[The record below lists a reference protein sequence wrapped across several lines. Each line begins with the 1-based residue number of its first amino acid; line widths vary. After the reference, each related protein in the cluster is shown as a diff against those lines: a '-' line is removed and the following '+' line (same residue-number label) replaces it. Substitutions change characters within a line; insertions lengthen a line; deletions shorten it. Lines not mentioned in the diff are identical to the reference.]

1 MNNLEIIFIIM
12 ILILIFF
19 MSDISNYL
27 KNSKYLYI
35 ELFQNPDSS
44 NNDTNEETVEEETGD
59 DVEDEDIED
68 EDIEDEDIEDED
80 IEDKDIEDE
89 DIEDKDIE
97 DIEDIEDKD
106 IEDIEDEEE
115 KVSDEDTD
123 MIFTNK
129 NTDTHTNI
137 TSIENGIPDPSYSKT
152 NNGFELISQNFDG
165 NINLYSP
172 RINKR
177 I

>member
-97 DIEDIEDKD
+97 DIED
-106 IEDIEDEEE
+106 EEE